1 MEGTKLENYMVRAL
15 DLFPDNGLTG
25 RRKITTNVAEITSEN
40 VRDVLDSALSK
51 QLVNAGEISYL
62 WDFYRGK
69 QDIRRKK
76 KYVRENINHKIT
88 VNRAN
93 EIVTFKTAYLLN
105 EPIQYISHGS
115 DYEHTWNGFDQQ
127 QGTGRTEIFDR
138 RYNGEAAKK
147 NNEISAWIVKLNEF
161 MRAEDKESH
170 DKEIVDWMH
179 ICGVAE
185 RLVLT
190 DKMAGEENGAPF
202 YLYTLDPR
210 EAFVIYSAAVG
221 ERPMAGVVIRY
232 DENDRMFCE
241 VWTENRKFTVT
252 KDTVTEEGHTL
263 GGIPLIEYENNMA
276 RMGAFETVIPILNGI
291 NQLESDAV
299 DAVQDFVNGFDVFQ
313 NCEIADGSYSQLS
326 LGGKAVKIR
335 TVTQGM
341 EAKVYRVASELQQ
354 GGVQQRIDDLTES
367 YLTICGMPN
376 RNGGSSTS
384 DTGQAV
390 IFRDGWSE
398 AESRAKDSEKL
409 YVRSERRFLRVVLN
423 ICKAQTAES
432 MSLGNLE
439 LKDIGVNF
447 ARKSLNNLQS
457 RFQCFM
463 EGLNSNKIH
472 PELLFNAF
480 GDVFGDKAKAYQMSM
495 AWQAEQEKKAEE
507 KLQKQLDEERD
518 RIDRGNSGG
527 AGTGEDGGKAGAEDG
542 DGE

>member
-1 MEGTKLENYMVRAL
+1 MEDTKLENYMVRAL

-25 RRKITTNVAEITSEN
+25 RRKITTNVATITSEN

-69 QDIRRKK
+69 QDIRRKQ

-105 EPIQYISHGS
+105 EPIQYISHG
-115 DYEHTWNGFDQQ
+115 D
-127 QGTGRTEIFDR
+127 DR
-138 RYNGEAAKK
+138 KDT
-147 NNEISAWIVKLNEF
+147 ISKQISQLNEF

-185 RLVLT
+185 RLILT

-252 KDTVTEEGHTL
+252 KDEVMEEGHTL

-463 EGLNSNKIH
+463 EGLNSDLIH

-495 AWQAEQEKKAEE
+495 AWREEQEKKSE
-507 KLQKQLDEERD
+507 QKIRESLDEERR
-518 RIDRGNSGG
+518 RIADEEKEN
-527 AGTGEDGGKAGAEDG
+527 AGTVQNRGSGNGNAGSARSEENGAD
-542 DGE
+542 EA

>member
-1 MEGTKLENYMVRAL
+1 MEVGRLENYTVRSL
-15 DLFPDNGLTG
+15 DLFPEESLTG
-25 RRKITTNVAEITSEN
+25 RRKITTTFREITADN
-40 VRDVLDSALSK
+40 VRDMLDRALAI
-51 QLVNAGEISYL
+51 QTINAGEINYL

-105 EPIQYISHGS
+105 EPIQYIS
-115 DYEHTWNGFDQQ
+115 
-127 QGTGRTEIFDR
+127 QGKRVSSQI
-138 RYNGEAAKK
+138 A
-147 NNEISAWIVKLNEF
+147 KLNEF

-190 DKMAGEENGAPF
+190 DGMAGQDGGAPF

-210 EAFVIYSAAVG
+210 EAFMVYSAAVG
-221 ERPMAGVVIRY
+221 AKPMAGVVIRY
-232 DENDRMFCE
+232 DEDEKMFAE
-241 VWTENRKFTVT
+241 VWTEKRKFTVT
-252 KDTVTEEGHTL
+252 KDAVTEEPHRL

-276 RMGAFETVIPILNGI
+276 RMGSFEPVIPILNGI

-313 NCEIADGSYSQLS
+313 NCEIADGNYSQLS
-326 LGGKAVKIR
+326 LGGKAVKIK

-354 GGVQQRIDDLTES
+354 GGVQQRIDDLTEA

-409 YVRSERRFLRVVLN
+409 YVRSERSFLRVVLN
-423 ICKAQTAES
+423 ICRAQTDKA
-432 MSLGNLE
+432 MNLGALE

-447 ARKSLNNLQS
+447 TRKSLNNLQS
-457 RFQCFM
+457 RFQCFT
-463 EGLNSNKIH
+463 EGLNSGKIH

-480 GDVFGDKAKAYQMSM
+480 GDIFGDKAKAYQMSM
-495 AWQAEQEKKAEE
+495 AWQKEQEAKEDRKIQEELDAERERINGGNGSKDKAV
-507 KLQKQLDEERD
+507 
-518 RIDRGNSGG
+518 GS
-527 AGTGEDGGKAGAEDG
+527 AGTVPAGGSNGSKTG
-542 DGE
+542 DQDADES

>member
-25 RRKITTNVAEITSEN
+25 RRKITTNVATITSEN

-69 QDIRRKK
+69 QDIRCKK

-105 EPIQYISHGS
+105 EPIQYISHG
-115 DYEHTWNGFDQQ
+115 D
-127 QGTGRTEIFDR
+127 DR
-138 RYNGEAAKK
+138 KDTVSK
-147 NNEISAWIVKLNEF
+147 QISQLNEF

-179 ICGVAE
+179 ICGLAE

-252 KDTVTEEGHTL
+252 KDEVTEEGHTL

-313 NCEIADGSYSQLS
+313 NCEIAEGSYSQLS

-527 AGTGEDGGKAGAEDG
+527 TGTGDDGDKSGAEDG

>member
-1 MEGTKLENYMVRAL
+1 MAKIKLENYIVKSL
-15 DLFPDNGLTG
+15 ELFPDYVLTG
-25 RRKITTNVAEITSEN
+25 RRKIRTSVTAITEEN
-40 VRDVLDSALSK
+40 VRAVVETALAK
-51 QLVNAGEISYL
+51 QLLNAGEINYL

-69 QDIRRKK
+69 QDIRNKTK
-76 KYVRENINHKIT
+76 FVRENINNKVT

-105 EPIQYISHGS
+105 EPIQYISHGKGKS
-115 DYEHTWNGFDQQ
+115 TK
-127 QGTGRTEIFDR
+127 I
-138 RYNGEAAKK
+138 A
-147 NNEISAWIVKLNEF
+147 KLNEF

-190 DKMAGEENGAPF
+190 DKMAGDETGAPF

-210 EAFVIYSAAVG
+210 EAFVIYSAGVG
-221 ERPMAGVVIRY
+221 EKPMAGVIIRY
-232 DENDRMFCE
+232 DENDKMFTE
-241 VWTENRKFTVT
+241 VWTDNCKYTV
-252 KDTVTEEGHTL
+252 KKASVTSEPHSL

-276 RMGAFETVIPILNGI
+276 RMGSFETVITLLNGI

-299 DAVQDFVNGFDVFQ
+299 DSVQDFVNGFDVFQ
-313 NCEIADGSYSQLS
+313 NCEITDGNYSQLS
-326 LGGKAVKIR
+326 LGGKAVKIK

-341 EAKVYRVASELQQ
+341 EAKVYRVASELNQS
-354 GGVQQRIDDLTES
+354 GVQQRIDNMTEE

-376 RNGGSSTS
+376 RNGSSSTS

-398 AESRAKDSEKL
+398 AESRAKDSEKFF
-409 YVRSERRFLRVVLN
+409 VRSERRFLRIVLN
-423 ICKAQTAES
+423 ICAAQTDKDL
-432 MSLGNLE
+432 SLGNLE

-447 ARKSLNNLQS
+447 TRKSLNNLQS

-495 AWQAEQEKKAEE
+495 EWQKEQEQKAEE
-507 KLQKQLDEERD
+507 NIQKELDEERE
-518 RIDRGNSGG
+518 RIERGNGSGTVS
-527 AGTGEDGGKAGAEDG
+527 TGGSNSAAADSKSQEKD
-542 DGE
+542 

>member
-1 MEGTKLENYMVRAL
+1 MDDNRPVTNMLESYAVRSM
-15 DLFPDNGLTG
+15 DLFPEHALTG
-25 RRKITTNVAEITSEN
+25 RKKIRTTVSEITAEN
-40 VRDVLDSALSK
+40 VRKVLDDALAL
-51 QLVNAGEISYL
+51 QMVNAGEIRYL

-69 QDIRRKK
+69 QDIRSKK
-76 KYVRENINHKIT
+76 KFVRENINNKIM

-105 EPIQYISHGS
+105 EPIQYISHGDGVS
-115 DYEHTWNGFDQQ
+115 E
-127 QGTGRTEIFDR
+127 EI
-138 RYNGEAAKK
+138 A
-147 NNEISAWIVKLNEF
+147 KLNEF

-170 DKEIVDWMH
+170 DKEIVDWLH

-190 DKMAGEENGAPF
+190 DGMAGEDGGAPF

-221 ERPMAGVVIRY
+221 EKPMAGVVIRY
-232 DENDRMFCE
+232 DEQDRMFAE
-241 VWTENRKFTVT
+241 VWTENRKFTVK
-252 KDTVTEEGHTL
+252 KDSVEEEHHVL

-299 DAVQDFVNGFDVFQ
+299 DSVQDFVNGFDVFQ

-326 LGGKAVKIR
+326 LGGKAVKIK

-354 GGVQQRIDDLTES
+354 SGVQQRINDLTEA

-409 YVRSERRFLRVVLN
+409 YIRSERSFLRVVLN
-423 ICKAQTAES
+423 ICRKQTEKG
-432 MSLGNLE
+432 MSLGDLE

-447 ARKSLNNLQS
+447 TRKSLNNLQS

-463 EGLNSNKIH
+463 EGLNSEKIH

-480 GDVFGDKAKAYQMSM
+480 GDIFGDKAKAYEMSM
-495 AWQAEQEKKAEE
+495 AWQEEQEKKNEE
-507 KLQKQLDEERD
+507 KLQKQLDAERERINGGNGDDKNDGTETVPPGGSDREE
-518 RIDRGNSGG
+518 SGG
-527 AGTGEDGGKAGAEDG
+527 KDADTV
-542 DGE
+542 